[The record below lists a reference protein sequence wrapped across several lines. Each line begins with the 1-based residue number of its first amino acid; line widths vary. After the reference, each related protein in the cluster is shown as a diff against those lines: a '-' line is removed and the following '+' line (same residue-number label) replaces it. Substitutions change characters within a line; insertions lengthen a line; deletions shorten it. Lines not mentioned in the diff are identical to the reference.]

1 MKDNNY
7 LGDHEPNR
15 ILGLTEVGE
24 LLVLE
29 SFKLATFYGR
39 PEVNWLDIAYTILA
53 TDIVIDAASQV
64 YDYNDKLEEMY
75 NYYLTNTE
83 QKKSNDHELGF
94 FDLNEDTSMELA
106 QLTNREIAN
115 KKEAGLAV
123 LILIASKGSQK
134 EVVNGLLNILGKSV
148 KELTKI
154 LDKAEDILDKAS
166 GASHEEPVSEDII
179 QGGFSKSE
187 NSRISNDLEG
197 IMTDLSEDK
206 VIAEETISG
215 VDKYVDD
222 IIEVLCRKKKS
233 NPIIIGE
240 PGIGKTTVV
249 HKLVQMINEGK
260 VPDEIKDKKIMELN
274 SGLLTAGTRYRGDFE
289 QRLQN
294 IVEMVKDS
302 DIILFIDEFHMFLSA
317 GRNGDNAMS
326 AGEVFKPYLAS
337 GQIKIIGATTLKE
350 YHKYIEKDKAFERR
364 LQPVMIDEPS
374 VDTAIEILGNT
385 IKDYEDF
392 HKTEIS
398 KEIIETSVKLSDRY
412 IRDKKLPDKAYM
424 IIDQTASR
432 CKLAKRKIEAKDV
445 YETISKITGIDIDKI
460 SLDNIKSVRGLE
472 EKLAKKV
479 IGQEEAVKLVAN
491 AVKRGRA
498 GVQDTERPVA
508 SFLFA
513 GPTGVGKTELAKV
526 LNEAVGNSK
535 DRLVRF
541 DMSEYSEPHSISKL
555 IGSPAGYVGYGDGGL
570 LTEAVKNKPDS
581 IILFDEIEKANDT
594 VFNLFLQILDEGRLT
609 DGEGNT
615 VDFKNTIVIMTSNVG
630 YQSEVFKTKTVGFS
644 DIDTKSNEKKMSKE
658 ELDSEKKEALIEIK
672 KRFRPELI
680 NRIDDVVIFNR
691 LTTESCEA
699 IVKLQLNKLAD
710 RLKNNNITAKFN
722 PSIIKFIVS
731 EGFDSEYGARN
742 IKKKIKDIVENE
754 IASQIIDEV
763 IKSGDTISVSY
774 KKNKISINVKEKV
787 KDE

>member
-15 ILGLTEVGE
+15 ILGLTDFGE

-39 PEVNWLDIAYTILA
+39 TEVNWLDIVYTILS
-53 TDIVIDAASQV
+53 TDIVIGAITPI
-64 YDYNDKLEEMY
+64 YDYEDKLNDMY
-75 NYYLTNTE
+75 DYYLENTE
-83 QKKSNDHELGF
+83 RHDHNDHELGF
-94 FDLNEDTSMELA
+94 FDLNEDTCAELT
-106 QLTNREIAN
+106 QLTTREIAS
-115 KKEAGLAV
+115 KKEAGLALLV
-123 LILIASKGSQK
+123 WMASRSSQS
-134 EVVNGLLNILGKSV
+134 EAVNGLLKIVGKTA
-148 KELTKI
+148 KELTTY
-154 LDKAEDILDKAS
+154 LDEAEDKLEQVS
-166 GASHEEPVSEDII
+166 GNDCKEPVDEDII
-179 QGGFSKSE
+179 QGGFSKAS
-187 NSRISNDLEG
+187 NDRVPNDLEG
-197 IMTDLSEDK
+197 IMVNLNEDK
-206 VIAEETISG
+206 AVAEETISG

-249 HKLVQMINEGK
+249 HKLVQMINNGE

-294 IVEMVKDS
+294 IVEMTKDS
-302 DIILFIDEFHMFLSA
+302 DMILFIDEFHMFLSA

-337 GQIKIIGATTLKE
+337 GQIKLIGATTLKE
-350 YHKYIEKDKAFERR
+350 YHKYIENDKAFERR

-374 VDTAIEILGNT
+374 VETAIEILGNT
-385 IKDYEDF
+385 VKDYEDF
-392 HKTEIS
+392 HKTKIS
-398 KEIIETSVKLSDRY
+398 NEIIETAVKLSDRY

-432 CKLAKRKIEAKDV
+432 CKLAKRKIETRDV
-445 YETISKITGIDIDKI
+445 YETISKITGIDIDRI
-460 SLDNIKSVRGLE
+460 GLDNVKSVRGLE
-472 EKLAKKV
+472 DKLAKKV

-491 AVKRGRA
+491 AVKRGKA
-498 GVQDTERPVA
+498 GVQDTEKPVA

-526 LNEAVGNSK
+526 LNEAIGNSK
-535 DRLVRF
+535 DRLIRF

-594 VFNLFLQILDEGRLT
+594 VFNLLLQILDEGRLT

-630 YQSEVFKTKTVGFS
+630 YQSEVFKAKTVGFS

-680 NRIDDVVIFNR
+680 NRIDDIVIFNR
-691 LTTESCEA
+691 LTAESCEA
-699 IVKLQLNKLAD
+699 IVKLQLNKLTS
-710 RLKNNNITAKFN
+710 RLSNNNITIKFN
-722 PSIIKFIVS
+722 PSIIKFIAN

-742 IKKKIKDIVENE
+742 IKKKIKDIIENE
-754 IASQIIDEV
+754 IASKIIDEV
-763 IKSGDTISVSY
+763 IKSGDTVSVSY
-774 KKNKISINVKEKV
+774 KKNKISIDVKEKI